1 MTDRCPGSGYQMD
14 AMPLRERPRWPDYRM
29 CPFCRRGYAVN
40 YDGKIR
46 AHKGLPRRPDGGCP
60 YTCDPS
66 CDFSCYGPK
75 EGA

>member
-1 MTDRCPGSGYQMD
+1 MTDRCPGSGYQTGY
-14 AMPLRERPRWPDYRM
+14 MPLRERPRWPDYCM

-66 CDFSCYGPK
+66 CDFACYGPK